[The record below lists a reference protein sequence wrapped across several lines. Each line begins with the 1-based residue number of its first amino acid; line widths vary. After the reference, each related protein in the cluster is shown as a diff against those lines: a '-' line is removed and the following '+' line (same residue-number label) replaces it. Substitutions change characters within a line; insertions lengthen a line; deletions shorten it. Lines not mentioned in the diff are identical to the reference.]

1 MPEQEEQEESVCLLK
16 INSVSKFVLPNMAVF
31 PINTFKIS
39 WGHTIHEI
47 EKKKQKTKNSS
58 FAFNSI

>member
-1 MPEQEEQEESVCLLK
+1 MPEEEEQEESVCLLK
-16 INSVSKFVLPNMAVF
+16 INSVSKSVLPNMAVF

-47 EKKKQKTKNSS
+47 EKRTKAKN
-58 FAFNSI
+58 NE